1 MTLPPRP
8 AVPDPI
14 ASQTSAKRAAAI
26 SALACAITLAV
37 ALGIGRFA
45 FTPLLPL
52 MLQEGR
58 LSINAGGLLASLNYA
73 GYFIGALSCA
83 FIPFD
88 HRKLLLF
95 GLVMT
100 TVLTLSMG
108 LTHTFALWGALR
120 LIAGI
125 VSAWTFVFASQWG
138 LRRLAE
144 LHQHGWSGV
153 IYTGPGLGILITGL
167 LVSGAGQYG
176 SQVGWLSFGVLALVL
191 SACVWKIFG
200 AAVPHVVVPPQPAS
214 PSPLR
219 SPPPPSAAS
228 IGSAPL
234 SVPLSA
240 PLSTPLPS
248 SESFDFAD
256 EDESEPGDRAL
267 LISAPVNEA
276 DLQRVR
282 AIGRTETGVQARAI
296 NRDAAWLVFLYGLPG
311 FGYIITAT
319 FLPVIARHA
328 LPDSLWPDRFWPMFG
343 LAIIVGAVSASRT
356 PVHWDNRLLL
366 AISYLMQAT
375 GIVLGVVWPT
385 VPGFA
390 VGSLL
395 IGLPFTA
402 ITLFAMREARRLR
415 HNEAAGLMGYATASY
430 GAGQIAGPLIA
441 APIAAYTGS
450 FALALLLAALVLVA
464 GAVMLIMVWRQAA
477 ARALGPLHRS

>member
-8 AVPDPI
+8 ATVSDPT
-14 ASQTSAKRAAAI
+14 AAQASAKRAAAL

-37 ALGIGRFA
+37 ALGVGRFA

-83 FIPFD
+83 FMPFD
-88 HRKLLLF
+88 HRKLLRF

-108 LTHTFALWGALR
+108 LTHTFALWGGLR

-167 LVSGAGQYG
+167 LVSAGGQYG
-176 SQVGWLSFGVLALVL
+176 SQVGWLVFGVLALVL
-191 SACVWKIFG
+191 SACVWKIFD
-200 AAVPHVVVPPQPAS
+200 AAVPHVAI
-214 PSPLR
+214 L
-219 SPPPPSAAS
+219 PPSASQLSPSRPLPTAS
-228 IGSAPL
+228 PPSAT
-234 SVPLSA
+234 SIESA
-240 PLSTPLPS
+240 QPPS
-248 SESFDFAD
+248 SEFFEFAD

-282 AIGRTETGVQARAI
+282 ALGRSETGVQARAI

-328 LPDSLWPDRFWPMFG
+328 LPGSLWPDRFWPMFG
-343 LAIIVGAVSASRT
+343 LAIIVGAISASRT

-366 AISYLMQAT
+366 AISYLMQAA

-450 FALALLLAALVLVA
+450 FAIALLLAAMVLVA
-464 GAVMLIMVWRQAA
+464 GAVMLIMVWRRAA
-477 ARALGPLHRS
+477 ARSLGPLHRI

>member
-8 AVPDPI
+8 VVPDPT
-14 ASQTSAKRAAAI
+14 ASQTSAQASAKRAAGI

-58 LSINAGGLLASLNYA
+58 LNINAGGLLASLNYA
-73 GYFIGALSCA
+73 GYFIGALTCA
-83 FIPFD
+83 FMPFD
-88 HRKLLLF
+88 HRKLLRF

-100 TVLTLSMG
+100 TVLTFSMG
-108 LTHTFALWGALR
+108 LTHTFALWGGLR
-120 LIAGI
+120 LIGGI

-167 LVSGAGQYG
+167 LVSAGAPYG
-176 SQVGWLSFGVLALVL
+176 SQAGWLSFGVLALVL
-191 SACVWKIFG
+191 SACVWKIFD
-200 AAVPHVVVPPQPAS
+200 AAVPHVVMPPQPAS
-214 PSPLR
+214 PSSA
-219 SPPPPSAAS
+219 SPSPSPSASS
-228 IGSAPL
+228 IESAPL
-234 SVPLSA
+234 S
-240 PLSTPLPS
+240 S
-248 SESFDFAD
+248 SEPFEFIDEDED

-276 DLQRVR
+276 DLERVR
-282 AIGRTETGVQARAI
+282 ALGRTETGVQARAI

-343 LAIIVGAVSASRT
+343 LAIIVGAISASRT

-366 AISYLMQAT
+366 AISYLMQAA
-375 GIVLGVVWPT
+375 GIVLGVIWPT

-477 ARALGPLHRS
+477 ARPLGPSRRS

>member
-8 AVPDPI
+8 VVPDPT
-14 ASQTSAKRAAAI
+14 ASQTSAQASAKRAAGI

-83 FIPFD
+83 FMPFD
-88 HRKLLLF
+88 HRKLLRF

-100 TVLTLSMG
+100 TVLTVSMG
-108 LTHTFALWGALR
+108 LTHTFALWGGLR

-167 LVSGAGQYG
+167 LVSAGAPYG
-176 SQVGWLSFGVLALVL
+176 SQAGWLSFGVLALVL
-191 SACVWKIFG
+191 SACVWKIFD
-200 AAVPHVVVPPQPAS
+200 AAVPHVAVPPQPAS
-214 PSPLR
+214 PS
-219 SPPPPSAAS
+219 S
-228 IGSAPL
+228 
-234 SVPLSA
+234 
-240 PLSTPLPS
+240 PS
-248 SESFDFAD
+248 SLSSSEPFEFIDED

-267 LISAPVNEA
+267 LISAPVSEA
-276 DLQRVR
+276 DLERVR
-282 AIGRTETGVQARAI
+282 ALGRTETGVQARAI

-343 LAIIVGAVSASRT
+343 LAIIVGAISASRT

-366 AISYLMQAT
+366 AISYLMQAA
-375 GIVLGVVWPT
+375 GIVLGVIWPT

-477 ARALGPLHRS
+477 ARPLGPLHRS

>member
-1 MTLPPRP
+1 MILPPRP
-8 AVPDPI
+8 AVPDPT
-14 ASQTSAKRAAAI
+14 ASPPSAKRAAAI

-73 GYFIGALSCA
+73 GYFIGALTCA
-83 FIPFD
+83 FMPFD
-88 HRKLLLF
+88 HRKLLRF
-95 GLVMT
+95 GLVTT

-108 LTHTFALWGALR
+108 LTHTFALWGGLR
-120 LIAGI
+120 LIAGV

-167 LVSGAGQYG
+167 LVSVDGQYG

-191 SACVWKIFG
+191 SACVWKIFD
-200 AAVPHVVVPPQPAS
+200 AAVPHVVVAPQPAS
-214 PSPLR
+214 SPR
-219 SPPPPSAAS
+219 SGPPPSPAPSATS
-228 IGSAPL
+228 IESAPL
-234 SVPLSA
+234 S
-240 PLSTPLPS
+240 S
-248 SESFDFAD
+248 SEPFEFAD
-256 EDESEPGDRAL
+256 QDESEPGDRAL

-343 LAIIVGAVSASRT
+343 LAIIVGAISASRT
-356 PVHWDNRLLL
+356 PLHWDNRLLL
-366 AISYLMQAT
+366 AISYLMQAA
-375 GIVLGVVWPT
+375 GIVLGVAWPT

-415 HNEAAGLMGYATASY
+415 HNKAAGLMGYATASY

-441 APIAAYTGS
+441 APIAVYTGS
-450 FALALLLAALVLVA
+450 FALALLLAAMVLVA

-477 ARALGPLHRS
+477 ARSLGPLHRS

>member
-8 AVPDPI
+8 VVPDPT
-14 ASQTSAKRAAAI
+14 ASQTSAQASAKRAAAI

-58 LSINAGGLLASLNYA
+58 LNINAGGLLASLNYA
-73 GYFIGALSCA
+73 GYFIGALTCA
-83 FIPFD
+83 FMPFD
-88 HRKLLLF
+88 HRKLLRF

-100 TVLTLSMG
+100 TVLTFSMG
-108 LTHTFALWGALR
+108 LTHTFALWGGLR
-120 LIAGI
+120 LIGGI

-167 LVSGAGQYG
+167 LVSAGAPYG
-176 SQVGWLSFGVLALVL
+176 SQAGWLSFGVLALVL
-191 SACVWKIFG
+191 SACVWKIFD
-200 AAVPHVVVPPQPAS
+200 AAVPHVAVPPQPAS
-214 PSPLR
+214 PS
-219 SPPPPSAAS
+219 S
-228 IGSAPL
+228 
-234 SVPLSA
+234 
-240 PLSTPLPS
+240 PS
-248 SESFDFAD
+248 SLSSSEPFEFIDED

-267 LISAPVNEA
+267 LISAPVSEA
-276 DLQRVR
+276 DLERVR
-282 AIGRTETGVQARAI
+282 ALGRTETGVQARAI

-343 LAIIVGAVSASRT
+343 LAIIVGAISASRT

-366 AISYLMQAT
+366 AISYLMQAA
-375 GIVLGVVWPT
+375 GIVLGVIWPT

-477 ARALGPLHRS
+477 ARPLGPLHRS

>member
-8 AVPDPI
+8 VVPDPT
-14 ASQTSAKRAAAI
+14 ASQTSAQASAKRAAGI

-58 LSINAGGLLASLNYA
+58 LNINAGGLLASLNYA
-73 GYFIGALSCA
+73 GYFIGALTCA
-83 FIPFD
+83 FMPFD
-88 HRKLLLF
+88 HRKLLRF

-108 LTHTFALWGALR
+108 LTHTFALWGGLR
-120 LIAGI
+120 LIGGI

-167 LVSGAGQYG
+167 LVSAGAPYG
-176 SQVGWLSFGVLALVL
+176 SQAGWLSFGVLALVL
-191 SACVWKIFG
+191 SACVWKIFD
-200 AAVPHVVVPPQPAS
+200 AAVPHVAVPPQPAS
-214 PSPLR
+214 PS
-219 SPPPPSAAS
+219 S
-228 IGSAPL
+228 
-234 SVPLSA
+234 
-240 PLSTPLPS
+240 PS
-248 SESFDFAD
+248 SLSSSEPFEFIDED

-267 LISAPVNEA
+267 LISAPVSEA
-276 DLQRVR
+276 DLERVR
-282 AIGRTETGVQARAI
+282 ALGRTETGVQARAI

-343 LAIIVGAVSASRT
+343 LAIIVGAISASRT

-366 AISYLMQAT
+366 AISYLMQAA
-375 GIVLGVVWPT
+375 GIVLGVIWPT

-477 ARALGPLHRS
+477 ARPLGPLHRS